1 MELAIAIV
9 ISAVAVGSSI
19 ALLAGGLVGIG
30 EGWVAAKAV
39 EAIGRQPE
47 AEGSIRT
54 TMILGQ
60 AISESGAIYA
70 LAVVLLMIFTI
81 ARPLVERLLELT
93 G

>member
-1 MELAIAIV
+1 MEIAIIISAIAI
-9 ISAVAVGSSI
+9 SSGI
-19 ALLAGGLVGIG
+19 ALLVGGAVGLG
-30 EGWVAAKAV
+30 EGYVAGKAV

-47 AEGSIRT
+47 AENAIRT

-60 AISESGAIYA
+60 AISESGAIYS

-81 ARPLVERLLELT
+81 VLPLLGRFMDLL